1 MIVGSFNIRGLGSR
15 IKRRKVRDLVRVE
28 RLDFLA
34 LQETKLQSVC
44 DSLPRSL
51 WGNEDCDWAFLPA
64 DGNSGGILSI
74 WRKSLL
80 SHIFTFVGSGFV
92 GVCLETLQTG
102 TRFCVVNVYSKCS
115 LMDKRNLWGGLLMSK
130 RGFGG
135 CSWCIV
141 GDFNSVREMNERR
154 GVGSN
159 LVGGMSQEVIEFG
172 EFLEALELVDMP
184 LIGRRFTWFHPNG
197 TTMSRLDRV
206 LLSHDWGIRWGNP
219 HVWALHR
226 DVSDHCPLIVRYSAS
241 DWGPKP
247 FRFNNF
253 WLQNKRFK
261 DLVAK
266 TWQEQSFE
274 GWMGFIL
281 KDRLKDLKGVIK
293 NWCVE
298 EYGKPEEKKKLLLEK
313 ILVLDARSEDV
324 GLSEGEVGERKRLF
338 GELWAT
344 LKSIDSLAFQRSRAK
359 WLREG
364 DTNSRYFHCCINSR
378 RRSNNIIVLRTAEGW
393 VEGPTHVK
401 EATVTFFRGHFD
413 NSIWN
418 RPKLQGVV
426 FPVLSR
432 MEASSLETIFSSV
445 EIEEAVKT
453 SDGSKCPGPDGF
465 NYAFIKEFWGL
476 MRSEVRILFDQ
487 FHGNECIPKCLMS
500 YFLTLV
506 PKVKSPQCLRDFRP
520 ISLLGCFYKL
530 IAKVLAARLA
540 KVLDPLI
547 SKSQTAFLKGQQLV
561 EGVVVVNEVIDYAK
575 KSGKECMILKVDFEK
590 AYDSVDWKFLDYVL

>member
-1 MIVGSFNIRGLGSR
+1 
-15 IKRRKVRDLVRVE
+15 
-28 RLDFLA
+28 
-34 LQETKLQSVC
+34 
-44 DSLPRSL
+44 
-51 WGNEDCDWAFLPA
+51 LPA

-115 LMDKRNLWGGLLMSK
+115 LIDKRNLWGDLLMSK

-159 LVGGMSQEVIEFG
+159 LVGGMSQKVIEFG
-172 EFLEALELVDMP
+172 EILEALELVDMP

-226 DVSDHCPLIVRYSAS
+226 DVSDHCPLIVRYSTS

-298 EYGKPEEKKKLLLEK
+298 DFGKPEEKKNVLIEL
-313 ILVLDARSEDV
+313 ILALDSRSEID
-324 GLSEGEVGERKRLF
+324 GLTNVEVVERKRLF

-344 LKSIDSLAFQRSRAK
+344 LKSIDSLAFQRSRVK
-359 WLREG
+359 WLKEG

-378 RRSNNIIVLRTAEGW
+378 RRRNSVIALCTPEGW
-393 VEGPTHVK
+393 VEGPVNVK
-401 EATVTFFRGHFD
+401 REVVTFFSNQFAND
-413 NSIWN
+413 TWC
-418 RPKLQGVV
+418 RPTLDGIV
-426 FPVLSR
+426 FPCLEVDKVEFLTANFT
-432 MEASSLETIFSSV
+432 ME
-445 EIEEAVKT
+445 EITDAVRGC
-453 SDGSKCPGPDGF
+453 DGTKSPGPEGF
-465 NYAFIKEFWGL
+465 NFALSKNFG
-476 MRSEVRILFDQ
+476 
-487 FHGNECIPKCLMS
+487 
-500 YFLTLV
+500 
-506 PKVKSPQCLRDFRP
+506 
-520 ISLLGCFYKL
+520 SL
-530 IAKVLAARLA
+530 
-540 KVLDPLI
+540 
-547 SKSQTAFLKGQQLV
+547 
-561 EGVVVVNEVIDYAK
+561 
-575 KSGKECMILKVDFEK
+575 
-590 AYDSVDWKFLDYVL
+590 